1 MKKENYEGSTGKE
14 KYGAIRKRGDCEGS
28 VRKRIIR

>member
-1 MKKENYEGSTGKE
+1 MKKENYEGSTKE